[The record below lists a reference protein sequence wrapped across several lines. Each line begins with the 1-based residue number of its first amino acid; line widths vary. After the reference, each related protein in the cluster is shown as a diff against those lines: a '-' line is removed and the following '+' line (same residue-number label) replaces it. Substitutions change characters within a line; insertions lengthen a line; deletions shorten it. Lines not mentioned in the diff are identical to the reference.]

1 MNEQAGFFSRIGRLF
16 KGGSKATA
24 ELPELNMEERASG
37 RGDNGSADQASVT
50 GHNTGAIFHSVDATR
65 STFLRPWAK
74 RDNAIGQLQDGFNA
88 LTGLMGAVKDSLDK
102 QNQRQ
107 DELVRV
113 LGQLPET
120 LRSIPETGAAQ
131 TETLKAIAEQIKYQ
145 NAQQAKLGDILEKV
159 SEAEGSQKDILE
171 SLRDRV
177 DNLGDQDRTLADS
190 LNNVGAAMQT
200 VSKHSSTS
208 AQVLEQMR
216 DNINSRESDLQR
228 MMNKQSARY
237 TTMLAIAIFLSIA
250 ALAAV
255 CVIGYLLIIKPR

>member
-1 MNEQAGFFSRIGRLF
+1 MSDQVGFLSRIGNLF
-16 KGGSKATA
+16 KGGNHKTNGNLPIHHAVSDA
-24 ELPELNMEERASG
+24 ENGMSDEGGGGSG
-37 RGDNGSADQASVT
+37 NNTDHAVGTLLHT
-50 GHNTGAIFHSVDATR
+50 GEANR

-145 NAQQAKLGDILEKV
+145 NAQQ
-159 SEAEGSQKDILE
+159 
-171 SLRDRV
+171 
-177 DNLGDQDRTLADS
+177 
-190 LNNVGAAMQT
+190 
-200 VSKHSSTS
+200 
-208 AQVLEQMR
+208 
-216 DNINSRESDLQR
+216 
-228 MMNKQSARY
+228 
-237 TTMLAIAIFLSIA
+237 
-250 ALAAV
+250 
-255 CVIGYLLIIKPR
+255 